1 MLALPQISACR
12 CTFVVPR
19 LGRDLSGPHLFR
31 GRFDDED
38 DDTDDDWWNPENWD
52 APEDEDEFDPE
63 PTTDGGNDEFDW
75 DDDGFD
81 ETEPPPDDLWNDAD
95 WE

>member
-1 MLALPQISACR
+1 MSALPQTSACC

-19 LGRDLSGPHLFR
+19 LGRDLSSPHLFR
-31 GRFDDED
+31 GGFDDED
-38 DDTDDDWWNPENWD
+38 DDTDDDCWNPEYWD
-52 APEDEDEFDPE
+52 DPEDADEFDPE
-63 PTTDGGNDEFDW
+63 PTSDVGDDDFDW
-75 DDDGFD
+75 DDDDFD